1 MVHKIDDDGTGS
13 GKTEM
18 MFGLWMMIQNPTTY
32 RLAPSMA
39 RPAFDPHVWN
49 SWKSCRSH
57 QYFWTFLSTI
67 VLPSTL
73 KLQED
78 GCLITYVS
86 YVKVPDL
93 CRRYVRSSLIH
104 SIAENPPQ
112 LQQEAFL
119 IIIAQDTAAL
129 VVFAFLHPLHPFVL
143 PAFTTLVSR
152 RF

>member
-1 MVHKIDDDGTGS
+1 
-13 GKTEM
+13 
-18 MFGLWMMIQNPTTY
+18 MFGLWMMIQYPTTY
-32 RLAPSMA
+32 RLAPSVA
-39 RPAFDPHVWN
+39 TPAFDPHVWN

-57 QYFWTFLSTI
+57 QYFRTFLSTI
-67 VLPSTL
+67 VLPSKL

-86 YVKVPDL
+86 SVKVPVV
-93 CRRYVRSSLIH
+93 CRSNVPSSLIH

-119 IIIAQDTAAL
+119 IILAQDTAAL

-143 PAFTTLVSR
+143 PAFTLVSR